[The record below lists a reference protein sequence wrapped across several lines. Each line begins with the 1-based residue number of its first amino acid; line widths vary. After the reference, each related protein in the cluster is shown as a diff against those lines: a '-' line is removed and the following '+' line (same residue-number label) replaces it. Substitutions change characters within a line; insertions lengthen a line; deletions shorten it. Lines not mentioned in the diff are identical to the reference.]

1 MMKSIRFTLAL
12 CILVCL
18 SGCAQSAPSRFYA
31 LSAMAQ
37 PTEAKYRHAV
47 SVGPVLIPPVVDRP
61 QMVTRLGQNEVRID
75 EFNRWAVPLQKDIAR
90 VIAENLAVKLGSPHV
105 TVFPQSPLDASA
117 IRVTIDIRNFESG
130 VGKNVTIDAHW
141 TVRTPEDDRTVSGRT
156 IRQEPCTGI
165 DHDDRVAAYSRA
177 LERLSEDIALT
188 LLTL

>member
-1 MMKSIRFTLAL
+1 MKSIRLTLAL
-12 CILVCL
+12 CMLACL
-18 SGCAQSAPSRFYA
+18 YGCAQSAPARFYT

-37 PTEAKYRHAV
+37 PTAAKFQHAI
-47 SVGPVLIPPVVDRP
+47 SVGPILIPPVVDRP

-75 EFNRWAVPLQKDIAR
+75 EFNRWAVSLQKDIAR
-90 VIAENLAVKLGSPHV
+90 VIADNLAVKLGSSHV
-105 TVFPQSPLDASA
+105 TVFPQSTPDTSA
-117 IRVTIDIRNFESG
+117 IRIAVDIRSFESAE
-130 VGKNVTIDAHW
+130 GKNVTIDAHW